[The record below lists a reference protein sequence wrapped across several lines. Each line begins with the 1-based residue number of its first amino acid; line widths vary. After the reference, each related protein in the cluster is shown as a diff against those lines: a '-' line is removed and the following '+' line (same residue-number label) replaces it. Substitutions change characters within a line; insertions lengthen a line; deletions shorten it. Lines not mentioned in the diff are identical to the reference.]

1 MLKKYFCSV
10 RGNKHLV
17 GSRLSFGCHCFCSLP
32 VSCGMANGVISCADY
47 IGFLL
52 HTDWFGLSHWH
63 LTLSNI
69 TVKTCKG
76 RCFERTFGSCRCDK
90 DCVKLGNCCLDY
102 QETCIQP
109 GKDGKKLREQ
119 SLLFFDK
126 GQLSVWVLLWSGLT
140 SDGLWVQSR
149 ATEQQGGSDAT
160 HPPFLCSLCCIPG
173 WSCSGD
179 GGTGDSCG
187 NIRALVQL
195 LFHTDKACVS
205 PSWTT

>member
-1 MLKKYFCSV
+1 M
-10 RGNKHLV
+10 
-17 GSRLSFGCHCFCSLP
+17 
-32 VSCGMANGVISCADY
+32 
-47 IGFLL
+47 
-52 HTDWFGLSHWH
+52 
-63 LTLSNI
+63 
-69 TVKTCKG
+69 KTCKG

-109 GKDGKKLREQ
+109 GKDGKKLKEQ
-119 SLLFFDK
+119 SLLLFDK
-126 GQLSVWVLLWSGLT
+126 GQLSICEYCCGQDSFQMGCASKVGLLNSRVVLMPLIS
-140 SDGLWVQSR
+140 
-149 ATEQQGGSDAT
+149 
-160 HPPFLCSLCCIPG
+160 PFLCSLCCIPG

-195 LFHTDKACVS
+195 LFHTNKACIS